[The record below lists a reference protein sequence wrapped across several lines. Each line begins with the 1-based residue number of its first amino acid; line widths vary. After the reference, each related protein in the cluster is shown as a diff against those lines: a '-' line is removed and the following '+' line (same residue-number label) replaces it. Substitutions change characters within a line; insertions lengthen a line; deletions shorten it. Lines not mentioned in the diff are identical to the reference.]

1 MLISLKEKGG
11 TRLPTDKSMIIIG
24 RRILSI
30 QYLVLFSISLRLFYN
45 PGDNQCGKTTLVA
58 KLQGIDDLTKGIGLE
73 YAYIDIR
80 DEYKEGK

>member
-1 MLISLKEKGG
+1 MSKQK
-11 TRLPTDKSMIIIG
+11 
-24 RRILSI
+24 
-30 QYLVLFSISLRLFYN
+30 YL

-80 DEYKEGK
+80 DEYKEGQ